1 MSCAGHRATVPLAP
15 GLSAKATYE
24 SAWAQGR
31 TGSGAEVAEL
41 RGGGGGESPPLGVL
55 GAVRAVVD
63 FLEREHTIVQHMAV
77 SSRSVSSIGVEAST
91 TMAER
96 PDDVITRSVPL
107 RETNASAQPEPWM
120 FSSPSESL
128 KVKAGLSLT
137 RSCKPHLCAFLR
149 MAGGCRLGRDCAFWS
164 ALSLMT

>member
-1 MSCAGHRATVPLAP
+1 
-15 GLSAKATYE
+15 
-24 SAWAQGR
+24 
-31 TGSGAEVAEL
+31 
-41 RGGGGGESPPLGVL
+41 VL
-55 GAVRAVVD
+55 AVVD
-63 FLEREHTIVQHMAV
+63 YLEKENTIVQHMAV
-77 SSRSVSSIGVEAST
+77 SSRSVSSLGVEAST

-96 PDDVITRSVPL
+96 PDEVIARSVPL
-107 RETNASAQPEPWM
+107 HETNALAQPEPWM

-128 KVKAGLSLT
+128 KVKADLSLT